1 MKKSPNAKI
10 SKKLQKQFGKCVR
23 EFDLIN
29 EGDKVVVGLSGGKDS
44 LTLLHL
50 IKNFKRIV
58 PFEFEY
64 KAVTVDYGD
73 GLSLDHLQRHCD
85 EYEIPFEIYTTE
97 IAQTA
102 EEHIRENSSF
112 CSFFSRMRRGSLYSA
127 CQKLG
132 YNKLALG
139 HHLDDAVES
148 FFMNMMY
155 NGSMRTLAPIYTSK
169 YDIQVIRP
177 LIRVREAQTANFA
190 AENEFE
196 TISDEACPAMKF
208 PVKMPYARAK
218 TKEWLK
224 TMESE
229 HEDLFKMIKTSFS
242 HLHAETFFDKRF
254 LDR

>member
-1 MKKSPNAKI
+1 MQHAAI
-10 SKKLQKQFGKCVR
+10 TKKLAKQFGRCVR

-29 EGDKVVVGLSGGKDS
+29 EGDRVVVGLSGGKDS

-64 KAVTVDYGD
+64 TAVTVDYGD
-73 GLSLDHLQRHCD
+73 GLDLSYLEKHC
-85 EYEIPFEIYTTE
+85 ETYGIPFEIYRTE

-112 CSFFSRMRRGSLYSA
+112 CSFFSRMRRGALYSA

-155 NGSMRTLAPIYTSK
+155 NGTLRTLAPIYRSK
-169 YDIQVIRP
+169 YEIEVIRP
-177 LIRVREAQTANFA
+177 LIRVREAQNENFA
-190 AENEFE
+190 KENGFD
-196 TISDEACPAMKF
+196 TISDDACPAMKF

-218 TKEWLK
+218 TKEWLSV
-224 TMESE
+224 MESE
-229 HEDLFKMIKTSFS
+229 HSELFKMIQTSFS

-254 LDR
+254 HEK